1 MVTSGIGGEVI
12 TYSRMSKWLSDN
24 TDYDI
29 YWADIP
35 EGASF
40 SYIKKRN
47 HNNIKQ
53 IYLNVIKNEK
63 GILTEITDTVFP
75 DNCTVFTNGFFLLS
89 NSVLKHIKGQNIRFL
104 FYFVEPH
111 TYLDQLQNKSLLSK
125 IIKKITLRK
134 KLKIANA
141 NNALIYQDYP
151 NFRNITNYCSKLD
164 KRYLP
169 IPIYHKQARQTWKLS
184 PDNIHFCYIGRNC
197 KTKNKTLYFF
207 AQQLENYTKKYNNL
221 SVSLNIVSNIEKTDK
236 IYIKLKQH
244 FPNLKIILQNTLY
257 EKNLEKFL
265 AENIDIVLG
274 MGVSCLEATKI
285 GLPAISAPASLHKI
299 PLKTKV
305 GTICDFKDF
314 ALGGYLN
321 EDNGL
326 HNGRLFSN
334 LLDDIRQ
341 NYNKY
346 AMTNYTFTQK
356 HFDINTIMHDFLK
369 YIDKTSFEHKDLGN

>member
-1 MVTSGIGGEVI
+1 MTTNGIGGEVI
-12 TYSRMSKWLSDN
+12 TYSRMAEWLSNN
-24 TDYDI
+24 TDYSI

-35 EGASF
+35 DGASF
-40 SYIKKRN
+40 SYIEKCK

-53 IYLNVIKNEK
+53 IRLNVIKNEK
-63 GILTEITDTVFP
+63 ETVTEFKDTVFP

-111 TYLDQLQNKSLLSK
+111 TYTDNLQHKSWLIK
-125 IIKKITLRK
+125 IVKKIKLRK
-134 KLKIANA
+134 SLKIANA

-151 NFRNITNYCSKLD
+151 NFRNIANYCSQLN

-169 IPIYHKQARQTWKLS
+169 IPIYHKQARQVWKFNS
-184 PDNIHFCYIGRNC
+184 EDIRFCYIGRNC
-197 KTKNKTLYFF
+197 RTKNQTLYFF
-207 AQQLENYTKKYNNL
+207 TQQLENYIQKYNNL
-221 SVSLNIVSNIEKTDK
+221 SVTLHIISNMEKTDK
-236 IYIKLKQH
+236 VYAKLKQR
-244 FPNLKIILQNTLY
+244 FPNVKIILQNTLY

-265 AENIDIVLG
+265 TENIDIVLG

-285 GLPAISAPASLHKI
+285 GLPAISAPAAHHKI
-299 PLKTKV
+299 SLKTKV
-305 GTICDFKDF
+305 GTIADFKDF

-326 HNGRLFSN
+326 HNGKLFSD
-334 LLDDIRQ
+334 LLDDIRR

-346 AMTNYTFTQK
+346 ASTNYSFSSK
-356 HFDINTIMHDFLK
+356 HFNINTIMHDFLK
-369 YIDKTSFEHKDLGN
+369 YIDKTSFEHKDIGN

>member
-12 TYSRMSKWLSDN
+12 TYSRMAKWLSDN

-111 TYLDQLQNKSLLSK
+111 TYLDHLQNKSLLSK

-169 IPIYHKQARQTWKLS
+169 IPIYRKQARQTWKLS
-184 PDNIHFCYIGRNC
+184 PDNINFCYIGRNC

-285 GLPAISAPASLHKI
+285 GLPAISAPASHHKI

>member
-12 TYSRMSKWLSDN
+12 TYSRMAKWLSDN

-111 TYLDQLQNKSLLSK
+111 TYLDHLQNKSLLSK

-184 PDNIHFCYIGRNC
+184 PDNINFCYIGRNC

-207 AQQLENYTKKYNNL
+207 AQQLENYTKRYNNL

-274 MGVSCLEATKI
+274 MGVSCLEATKM
-285 GLPAISAPASLHKI
+285 GLPAISAPASHHKI